1 MSGRGGDEERIRS
14 GDVCTTC
21 SDEAVAMRLVK
32 LLPGDLALA
41 DAGGTLQEISV
52 ALVPAAVGEA
62 VLVHAGE
69 AIARVPET
77 LALPGAVDGEVAD
90 E

>member
-1 MSGRGGDEERIRS
+1 MSGRSGEEERSCS
-14 GDVCTTC
+14 GEACTTC
-21 SDEAVAMRLVK
+21 SDEAVAMRLVQ

-52 ALVPAAVGEA
+52 ALVPAAVGA
-62 VLVHAGE
+62 TVLVHAGE
-69 AIARVPET
+69 AIARVPRT
-77 LALPGAVDGEVAD
+77 PALPGAADGEVAH